1 MEQIKKCAPT
11 FGDTARKAL
20 GKAASSLADN
30 KVNIT
35 LFLGMTAWIAVIAA
49 YACVG

>member
-1 MEQIKKCAPT
+1 MREQKNCAPT

-30 KVNIT
+30 REDLT
-35 LFLGMTAWIAVIAA
+35 LFLGMAAWIVLIAVL
-49 YACVG
+49 ACI